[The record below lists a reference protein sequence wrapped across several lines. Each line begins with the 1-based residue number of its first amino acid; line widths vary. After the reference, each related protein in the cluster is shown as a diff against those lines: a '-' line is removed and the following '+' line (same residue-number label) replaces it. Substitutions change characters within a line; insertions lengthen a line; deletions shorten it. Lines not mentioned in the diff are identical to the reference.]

1 MAAVSPSNENALGKT
16 YLTDALG
23 TYRVPMREVRLSTGD
38 SVLLYDT
45 SGPYTDENLRTD
57 VRAGLPALRAPW
69 IAERARESGTGAR
82 TQLGYARRGVTTAEM
97 EFIALREGVS
107 ADKVREEVAAGR
119 AVIPA
124 NFKHP
129 EIEPMV
135 IGEAFLVK
143 VNANIGNSA
152 VASSIEH
159 EVEKMVWATRWG
171 ADTIM
176 DLSTGKDIHQTREWI
191 LRNSPVP
198 VGTVPIYQALEK
210 VGGKAE
216 DLSWE
221 VYRDTVIE

>member
-1 MAAVSPSNENALGKT
+1 MAALSPSNDNVLRKT
-16 YLTDALG
+16 YLTDAHG
-23 TYRVPMREVRLSTGD
+23 AFQVPMREVKLSTGD

-45 SGPYTDENLRTD
+45 SGPYTDESLRTD
-57 VRAGLPALRAPW
+57 VRAGLPKLRAPW
-69 IAERARESGTGAR
+69 IAERAAAPTAGAR
-82 TQLGYARRGVTTAEM
+82 TQLGYARRGETTAEM

-107 ADKVREEVAAGR
+107 AEKVRAEVAAGR

-124 NFKHP
+124 NARHP

-159 EVEKMVWATRWG
+159 EVEKMVWAARWG

-198 VGTVPIYQALEK
+198 VGT
-210 VGGKAE
+210 
-216 DLSWE
+216 
-221 VYRDTVIE
+221 